1 MPERNAG
8 TRWTADDIPDLTG
21 KVAIVTGANSGI
33 GFEAARELARKGA
46 ATVLACRSVER
57 GQRAL
62 DALQSEVPAADAV
75 LMELDLASLDSI
87 GRFADAFRERHERLD
102 LLINNAG
109 IMAVP
114 YARTAD
120 GFESQL
126 GVNHLGHFALT
137 GQIIDLIAATP
148 AARVVN
154 VSSLAHRNVSMDF
167 GNLLYEN
174 GGYSPMRAYGR
185 SKLANLLFTHEL
197 QRRFKAAGVDAL
209 ALAAHPGFSET
220 GLAVHLRR
228 GWQAPV
234 MLLISLLSQSAAR
247 GALPTLRAAAVSDA
261 RGGQFYGPHG
271 IMGIRGFPVAVEPS
285 AVARDD
291 DAARRLWEASE
302 RLTGVSYAR
311 LEPARD
317 G

>member
-1 MPERNAG
+1 MPARND
-8 TRWTADDIPDLTG
+8 RWTARDLPDLTG
-21 KVAIVTGANSGI
+21 KVAVVTGANSGI
-33 GFEAARELARKGA
+33 GFEAAKELARKGA
-46 ATVLACRSVER
+46 EVTLACRSAER

-62 DALQSEVPAADAV
+62 EALQAELPAAAAA

-87 GRFADAFRERHERLD
+87 RRFADDFRARHERLD

-109 IMAVP
+109 IMAIP

-120 GFESQL
+120 GFESQM

-137 GQIIDLIAATP
+137 GRLFALIAATP
-148 AARVVN
+148 GARVVN
-154 VSSLAHRNVSMDF
+154 VSSAAHRNASMDF

-197 QRRFKAAGVDAL
+197 QRRFEAAGVDAL
-209 ALAAHPGFSET
+209 ALSAHPGFSET

-228 GWQAPV
+228 GWQAPA
-234 MLLISLLSQSAAR
+234 MLLISMLSQSAAR
-247 GALPTLRAAAVSDA
+247 GALPTLRAAADPDA
-261 RGGQFYGPHG
+261 RGGQYYGPHG
-271 IMGIRGFPVAVEPS
+271 IMGIRGFPVAVKPS
-285 AVARDD
+285 AAARDD

-302 RLTGVSYAR
+302 RLTGISYAP
-311 LEPARD
+311 LESARAS
-317 G
+317 

>member
-1 MPERNAG
+1 MPAG
-8 TRWTADDIPDLTG
+8 NDRWIADEIPDLTG

-46 ATVLACRSVER
+46 ATVLACRSAER

-62 DALQSEVPAADAV
+62 DALQAEVPAAAAA

-87 GRFADAFRERHERLD
+87 GRFAEAFRERHERLD

-109 IMAVP
+109 IMAIP

-137 GQIIDLIAATP
+137 GQLVDLIAATP

-154 VSSLAHRNVSMDF
+154 VSSAAHRNASLDF

-185 SKLANLLFTHEL
+185 SKLANLLFTREL
-197 QRRFKAAGVDAL
+197 QRRFDAAGVDAL

-247 GALPTLRAAAVSDA
+247 GALPTLRAAADPDA
-261 RGGQFYGPHG
+261 RGGQYYGPHG
-271 IMGIRGFPVAVEPS
+271 IMGIRGFPVAVKPG
-285 AVARDD
+285 AAACDG
-291 DAARRLWEASE
+291 DAAHRLWEASE
-302 RLTGVSYAR
+302 ELTGVRYAG
-311 LEPARD
+311 L
-317 G
+317 GG

>member
-1 MPERNAG
+1 MPERNPG

-33 GFEAARELARKGA
+33 GFEAARELARKGV

-62 DALQSEVPAADAV
+62 DALRAELPAADAV

-87 GRFADAFRERHERLD
+87 GRFADAFRERLD

-120 GFESQL
+120 GFESQM

-137 GQIIDLIAATP
+137 GQLIALIAATP
-148 AARVVN
+148 GARVVN
-154 VSSLAHRNVSMDF
+154 VSSLAHRNASLDF
-167 GNLLYEN
+167 GDLLYEN

-197 QRRFKAAGVDAL
+197 RRRFEAAGVDAL

-247 GALPTLRAAAVSDA
+247 GALPTLRAAADADA
-261 RGGQFYGPHG
+261 RDGQFYGPHG

-285 AVARDD
+285 AAARDE

>member
-1 MPERNAG
+1 MSERTPG
-8 TRWTADDIPDLTG
+8 TRWTADDLPDLTG

-62 DALQSEVPAADAV
+62 DALRAALPAADAV

-87 GRFADAFRERHERLD
+87 GRFAGAFRERHERLD
-102 LLINNAG
+102 ILANNAG

-120 GFESQL
+120 GFESQM

-137 GQIIDLIAATP
+137 GQLIDLIAATP
-148 AARVVN
+148 GARVVN

-197 QRRFKAAGVDAL
+197 QRRFDAAGVDTL
-209 ALAAHPGFSET
+209 ALGAHPGFSET

-234 MLLISLLSQSAAR
+234 MLLIALLSQSAAR
-247 GALPTLRAAAVSDA
+247 GALPTLRAAADADA
-261 RGGQFYGPHG
+261 RGGQFYGPRG
-271 IMGIRGFPVAVEPS
+271 FMGIRGLPVAVEPN
-285 AVARDD
+285 AAARDE
-291 DAARRLWEASE
+291 AVARRLWDASE
-302 RLTGVSYAR
+302 RLTGVGYAR

>member
-1 MPERNAG
+1 MPRGND
-8 TRWTADDIPDLTG
+8 RWTAHDIPDLTG

-46 ATVLACRSVER
+46 EVTLACRSVER
-57 GQRAL
+57 GRGAL
-62 DALQSEVPAADAV
+62 DVLRAELPAASAD

-87 GRFADAFRERHERLD
+87 ARFADAFRDRHERLD
-102 LLINNAG
+102 VLANNAG

-120 GFESQL
+120 GFESQN

-137 GQIIDLIAATP
+137 GRLLDLIAATP
-148 AARVVN
+148 GARVVN
-154 VSSLAHRNVSMDF
+154 VSSAAHRNASMDF

-174 GGYSPMRAYGR
+174 GGYSPIRAYGR

-197 QRRFKAAGVDAL
+197 QRRFEAAGVDAL
-209 ALAAHPGFSET
+209 ALSAHPGFSDT

-228 GWQAPV
+228 GWRAPL
-234 MLLISLLSQSAAR
+234 MGLIALMSQSAAR
-247 GALPTLRAAAVSDA
+247 GALPTLRAAADPDA
-261 RGGQFYGPHG
+261 RGGQYYGPHG
-271 IMGIRGFPVAVEPS
+271 FMGIRGLPVAVEPS
-285 AVARDD
+285 
-291 DAARRLWEASE
+291 DAARDGDAALRLWEASE
-302 RLTGVSYAR
+302 RLTGVGYAR

>member
-1 MPERNAG
+1 MPERND
-8 TRWTADDIPDLTG
+8 RWTADDIPDLTG
-21 KVAIVTGANSGI
+21 KVAIVTGANSGV
-33 GFEAARELARKGA
+33 GLEAARELARKGA

-62 DALQSEVPAADAV
+62 DALRAELPAADAV

-87 GRFADAFRERHERLD
+87 GRFADTFRERHERLD

-120 GFESQL
+120 GFESQM

-137 GQIIDLIAATP
+137 GQLIDLIAATP
-148 AARVVN
+148 GARVVN

-185 SKLANLLFTHEL
+185 SKLANLLFTREL
-197 QRRFKAAGVDAL
+197 QRRFEAAGVDAL
-209 ALAAHPGFSET
+209 ALGAHPGFSET
-220 GLAVHLRR
+220 SLAVHLRR

-234 MLLISLLSQSAAR
+234 MLLISLLSQSAAK
-247 GALPTLRAAAVSDA
+247 GALPTLRAAADADA

-271 IMGIRGFPVAVEPS
+271 FMGIRGLPVAVEPN
-285 AVARDD
+285 AVARDE

-302 RLTGVSYAR
+302 RLTGVGYAP